1 MKVLV
6 TGGSGFIGS
15 NLVKELAEHNAI
27 TEIIVLDTE
36 LFGRRKLTDSPK
48 VTYIVDSILNE
59 TILDTLLPNCDYV
72 FHLAALISVPGSF
85 EYIEE
90 YNRVN
95 VLGTITLL
103 EACKKHNIKHFVFSS
118 SCAAGDPVSPYAINK
133 LACEKYV
140 TLYNKHF
147 KTTSLRYYNVYG
159 TNQDP
164 DKAYAAAVPKFI
176 KQAIAGDTITIY
188 GTGEQT
194 RDFVHVTDVAR
205 VNIHCVMNGVTGVHN
220 IGYGESVSIV
230 TLANTIKELVNSN
243 SDINFDAPRLG
254 DVMAVS
260 CDNLSIIKSG
270 FKFVFNIASGLRYI
284 LQFI

>member
-6 TGGSGFIGS
+6 SGGSGFIGS
-15 NLVKELAEHNAI
+15 NLVKELSEHESI
-27 TEIIVLDTE
+27 TEIIVLDIE
-36 LFGRRKLTDSPK
+36 LFGRRKLQSSPK
-48 VTYIVDSILNE
+48 VTYVVDSILNE
-59 TILDTLLPNCDYV
+59 TILDTLLLNCDYV

-118 SCAAGDPVSPYAINK
+118 SCAASCPISPYAINK

-140 TLYNKHF
+140 DLYNKYF

-159 TNQDP
+159 INQDP

-176 KQAIAGDTITIY
+176 KQAKSGNVIIIY

-205 VNIHCVMNGVTGVHN
+205 VNIHCVINGVTGLHD

-230 TLANTIKELVNSN
+230 TLANTIKELLNST
-243 SDINFDAPRLG
+243 SDIKFDSPRLG
-254 DVMAVS
+254 DVMTMS
-260 CDNLSIIKSG
+260 CDNLSIIKNG
-270 FKFVFNIASGLRYI
+270 FKFAFNIENGLRYI
-284 LQFI
+284 LQFV

>member
-6 TGGSGFIGS
+6 SGGSGFIGS
-15 NLVKELAEHNAI
+15 NLVKELADHTSI
-27 TEIIVLDTE
+27 SEIIVLDTE
-36 LFGRRKLTDSPK
+36 LFGRRKLTNSPK
-48 VTYIVDSILNE
+48 VTYVVDSILNN
-59 TILDTLLPNCDYV
+59 TILDTLLKNCDYV

-95 VLGTITLL
+95 VVGTINLL
-103 EACKKHNIKHFVFSS
+103 EACKKHNVKHFVFSS
-118 SCAAGDPVSPYAINK
+118 SCAAKDPISPYAINK

-140 TLYNKHF
+140 GLYNKYF

-176 KQAIAGDTITIY
+176 KQAISGDTITIY

-205 VNIHCVMNGVTGVHN
+205 VNIHCVMNGITGLHN

-230 TLANTIKELVNSN
+230 SLANTIKELLHST
-243 SDINFDAPRLG
+243 SEIIFKDPRQG

-260 CDNLSIIKSG
+260 CDNMSIISSG
-270 FKFVFNIASGLRYI
+270 FKFAFDIISGLKFI
-284 LQFI
+284 LRFI